1 MSHHVP
7 KTLLSRLRRASSLR
21 FVFVIA
27 AVLASQN
34 FLACAF
40 EEWTGGQGV
49 ELGTGQAAA
58 FAADDGSGDDCCA
71 LCLECANC
79 NGCCGMAASTRSHA
93 ASPALVSSAL
103 TKITLDTVAPAF
115 WTPPTLLRPPIEAA

>member
-1 MSHHVP
+1 M
-7 KTLLSRLRRASSLR
+7 TLLNRFRRVSSLR

-40 EEWTGGQGV
+40 EEWTGAQGN
-49 ELGTGQAAA
+49 EQGTEQAATLV
-58 FAADDGSGDDCCA
+58 AADGTGDDCCA
-71 LCLECANC
+71 LCLDCANC
-79 NGCCGMAASTRSHA
+79 NGCCGMAASARSHA
-93 ASPALVSSAL
+93 APLALVSSAFSR
-103 TKITLDTVAPAF
+103 ITLDTAAPAF